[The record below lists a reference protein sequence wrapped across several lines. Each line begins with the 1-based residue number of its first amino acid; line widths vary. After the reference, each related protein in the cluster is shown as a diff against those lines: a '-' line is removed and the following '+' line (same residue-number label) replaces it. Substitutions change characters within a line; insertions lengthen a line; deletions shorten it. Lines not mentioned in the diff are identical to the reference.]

1 MTIRETS
8 YPATYPRNDILAEW
22 TNHFLKQ
29 FLVLS
34 HTKRNNLIWW
44 LESGENGNYL
54 HVTQVSV
61 ERKNKE
67 KEIVFKDW
75 DTTDFP
81 PFFNAPKKYIKQL
94 NKPSYGGQHDK
105 WLQTYKEL
113 NNKEPVKETPVEQ
126 KKETESKEITLDD
139 VKNFLKNNDLDK
151 DEQVELTESFS
162 EYLNNTDNQEESVKM
177 IKILLE
183 NVDESESQDI
193 VDDINKTYPD
203 IAFTTNL
210 TDKVRD
216 QFMDYFKENFDT
228 TEFNDITAN
237 LINEAVNPQV
247 VISDFLRL
255 LNNFS
260 LDELKKQLT

>member
-1 MTIRETS
+1 
-8 YPATYPRNDILAEW
+8 
-22 TNHFLKQ
+22 
-29 FLVLS
+29 
-34 HTKRNNLIWW
+34 
-44 LESGENGNYL
+44 
-54 HVTQVSV
+54 
-61 ERKNKE
+61 
-67 KEIVFKDW
+67 
-75 DTTDFP
+75 
-81 PFFNAPKKYIKQL
+81 
-94 NKPSYGGQHDK
+94 
-105 WLQTYKEL
+105 
-113 NNKEPVKETPVEQ
+113 
-126 KKETESKEITLDD
+126 
-139 VKNFLKNNDLDK
+139 LDK

-162 EYLNNTDNQEESVKM
+162 EYLNNTDNQAESVEM

-193 VDDINKTYPD
+193 VDDINKVYPD

-255 LNNFS
+255 LNPFS